1 MKTYT
6 IKELIPI
13 LKATGKTIRN
23 YIKQNKLK
31 ASFIGNRFIISETDL
46 QEFLVNNQKYQQF
59 INTT

>member
-46 QEFLVNNQKYQQF
+46 QEFLVNNQKY
-59 INTT
+59 